1 MKKLLKVAAAATLL
15 VSFAPSISAQK
26 ITSTKVVA
34 AATEQELPAVEKL
47 MILREV
53 AIKYGI
59 PAEILK
65 AIALKENKTLDQYN
79 PDGSPLISGD
89 NGIGLMQ
96 LTFTDA
102 EYVKYN
108 VTKEEIM
115 YNTRTNIETGA
126 KHLLS
131 KWETAYLPQVNK
143 QEKDKIEDWYF
154 AVMAYNGLSKRN
166 DPAYSGSNAYQEKVF
181 QYIRDYSQLPIG
193 KTPTLDIRYDA
204 SKPGIMFFPE
214 GKHYTWPTS
223 TKTTQNYK
231 VGDIAYTFTEGNAA
245 NLRNAVGGTV
255 IDTIPNY
262 IPFEI
267 VSGPIQSSNQS
278 NHFVFYKVKR
288 NENGKD
294 FEGFMAGSNL
304 ITSKTV
310 KLFTDVNGQYLEPV
324 TFLQSRDTID
334 GYADGTFKPDKV
346 LERDEAAK
354 LIVEA
359 LGLKLPSGYKLKA
372 PDVVSSNPLYSYIMI
387 AEANG
392 IMGGGGNFWPNAP
405 LKRTDMAS
413 ILVRAFGDVYDTPP
427 ATYKFTGEPTW
438 HNNYDNINK
447 IAYNGITVESPF
459 NGNAPTT
466 RGQYAIFLKRS
477 VNKMEA
483 KQQ

>member
-15 VSFAPSISAQK
+15 VSFAPSISAQE

-53 AIKYGI
+53 AVKYGI

-65 AIALKENKTLDQYN
+65 AIALKENKTLNQYN
-79 PDGSPLISGD
+79 TDGSPLITDDG
-89 NGIGLMQ
+89 GIGLMQ
-96 LTFTDA
+96 LTFTDE

-126 KHLLS
+126 RHLMS
-131 KWETAYLPQVNK
+131 KWDTAFLPDVNNQDK
-143 QEKDKIEDWYF
+143 NKIEDWYF

-166 DPAYSGSNAYQEKVF
+166 DPAYSGSKAYQEVVF
-181 QYIRDYSQLPIG
+181 QYIRDYSQLSIG

-231 VGDIAYTFTEGNAA
+231 VGDIAYTYTEGNAA

-255 IDTIPNY
+255 TAKIPNY

-267 VSGPIQSSNQS
+267 VSGPHQSKNQS
-278 NHFVFYKVKR
+278 NHFVFYEVK
-288 NENGKD
+288 GKY
-294 FEGFMAGSNL
+294 FNGFMASSNL
-304 ITSKTV
+304 VSSKTV
-310 KLFTDVNGQYLEPV
+310 NVFNDVPQELQTIV
-324 TFLQSRDTID
+324 TFLQSRDIID
-334 GYADGTFKPDKV
+334 GYSATKFEPNVNVTRGQAT
-346 LERDEAAK
+346 K

-359 LGLKLPSGYKLKA
+359 LVLKLPTSDYKLTA
-372 PDVVSSNPLYSYIMI
+372 TDVSPSHPFYEYMRI
-387 AEANG
+387 ADANG
-392 IMGGGGNFWPNAP
+392 ILKGVGGEFLPDNT
-405 LKRTDMAS
+405 LTRSEMAI
-413 ILVRAFGDVYDTPP
+413 ILERAFRTYLDNPP
-427 ATYKFTGEPTW
+427 ASYKYSGLNTTAP
-438 HNNYDNINK
+438 NYAIINK
-447 IAYNGITVESPF
+447 LAFNGITNAKDF
-459 NGNAPTT
+459 NSNGTLS
-466 RGQYAIFLKRS
+466 RGDFARFLERS
-477 VNKMEA
+477 VKKMN
-483 KQQ
+483 